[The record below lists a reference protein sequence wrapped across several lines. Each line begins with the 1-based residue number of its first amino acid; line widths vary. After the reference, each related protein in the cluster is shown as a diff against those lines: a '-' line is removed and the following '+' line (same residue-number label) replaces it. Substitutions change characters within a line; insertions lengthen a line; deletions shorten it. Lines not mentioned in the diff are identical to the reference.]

1 MLAHTRSHSGSS
13 KGSYTTSLAPSL
25 TGEAKL
31 NEVTTL
37 LIKLRHDLRTQLLEP
52 QQRVAILDRLKV
64 YSRDATNADPM
75 FEQEGINTLSEHA
88 FSGKD
93 QTSSREALRCLA
105 NAFLLQ
111 PKSRQIFVNKG
122 YGPKAAERYKGRRFI
137 PINLDNRDDEFL
149 LGRILFL
156 MTYDTTLN
164 FEDLIK
170 NIHLDESINEA
181 MARHAKA
188 YSKSRK
194 SLPAQADEMAL
205 TETCKLIFNILY
217 YYPDLAENFSASIPH
232 IFKILTRIGVLKPP
246 LQAPVNTLINAL
258 IPLDLENKKSKHL
271 GINPVFPKF
280 DQNHNIELLIDILH
294 QAITSYKEDDLD
306 HIAAPVLNLIRKI
319 YGFAPDGVRRYMQW
333 LMLPTDADRKKPL
346 GQLDTLSARLLRLS
360 TSPMLPTMR
369 ESISALMFELS
380 DNDAN
385 KFVHNVGYGFASGFL
400 LSHNIAVPQTASD
413 AFSSPGDTGAPAIN
427 PITGQRLDME
437 EPHDTGPEMT
447 QEEKEREAE
456 KLFVLFERLKKTG
469 VVNVKNPVEHAVE
482 EGRFEELD

>member
-1 MLAHTRSHSGSS
+1 
-13 KGSYTTSLAPSL
+13 
-25 TGEAKL
+25 
-31 NEVTTL
+31 
-37 LIKLRHDLRTQLLEP
+37 
-52 QQRVAILDRLKV
+52 
-64 YSRDATNADPM
+64 
-75 FEQEGINTLSEHA
+75 
-88 FSGKD
+88 
-93 QTSSREALRCLA
+93 
-105 NAFLLQ
+105 
-111 PKSRQIFVNKG
+111 
-122 YGPKAAERYKGRRFI
+122 
-137 PINLDNRDDEFL
+137 
-149 LGRILFL
+149 
-156 MTYDTTLN
+156 
-164 FEDLIK
+164 
-170 NIHLDESINEA
+170 